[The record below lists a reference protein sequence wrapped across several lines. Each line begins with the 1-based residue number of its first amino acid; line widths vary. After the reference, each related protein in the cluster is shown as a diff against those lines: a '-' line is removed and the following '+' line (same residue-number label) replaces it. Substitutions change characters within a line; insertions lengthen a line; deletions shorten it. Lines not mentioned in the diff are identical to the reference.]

1 MRAPRATYRVQF
13 NEDFGFVDA
22 TEIVSYLDALG
33 VSHLYASPYTK
44 ARPGS
49 THGYDVVDHNALNPE
64 VGSAAEYERMVE
76 ALHER
81 GMGQLLD
88 IVPNHRGIGSDNE
101 RWLDVLENGP
111 ASPNAYFFD
120 IDWYPTNRRE
130 LYGKVLLPVLGDHY
144 RATLE
149 NGELELSFDPEEG
162 SFAVRYYEH
171 LFPLDPNTYSMVL
184 QDPSE
189 LTENEQTLEFESLL
203 TAFGNLP
210 GREETDDEKLAERV
224 RDAAVNKGRLARL
237 CGESVEV
244 SEAVERCVRR
254 ANGEVGDSE
263 SFGLLHQIL
272 EEQAYRPVYWR
283 VASDEINYR
292 RFFSINDLAGIRVE
306 DERVFD
312 ETHKL
317 VLDLLREGKV
327 DGLRIDHPDGLYDPA
342 GYLHRLQQ
350 EAARALNE
358 PESAEQAIYLVVEKI
373 LAHHERLPEG
383 WPVAGTTGYDFTNL
397 VNGLFV
403 DPAGE
408 EGIERAYR
416 RFLGRRLDFEE
427 LLYGCKQ
434 LIMRDSLAS
443 ELNVLSRRLLRVSE
457 GPGGR
462 RSFDFTIN
470 VLRDA
475 LSEVVAAFPVY
486 RTYVTTD
493 FVSEEDRRHVEWAV
507 SRARKRS
514 AAADGTVF
522 DFIREVLL
530 LKLEGPE
537 EYRVSAAA
545 FVMKFQQYTGPVMA
559 KGMEDT
565 ALYIY
570 NRLTSL
576 NEVGGEPDRFGVS
589 ASAFHHLTAERHEDW
604 PHAMLAT
611 STHDTKRGEDVRARI
626 NVLSELPDEWR
637 ERLVRWA
644 RINRSRRREIDG
656 EPAPSRNDEHLL
668 YQTLLGAWPLGEVD
682 ERAMEEFRGRIKAY
696 MEKAIREAQVHT
708 AWIQVNQ
715 EYEEAVANFV
725 EALLSL
731 ENNIFLDDFIPFAR
745 RVARAGA
752 LNSLSQT
759 LIKLTSPGVPDIYQG
774 NDLWDLSLV
783 DPDNRRPVDYA
794 LRREMLTG
802 LKETKPGPDTLRS
815 LLEFSSWEDGRPK
828 LYLTWKTLELRRER
842 PALFERGD
850 YAPLEVIGE
859 RSDHLV
865 AFARHHGEEV
875 SITVAPRLYTK
886 LAGAPDLLLPDP
898 RAWSGTYAKLPQDLY
913 SKKFRN
919 ALTGE
924 PLDVKELDGKSS
936 LLVEDLLRSFPV
948 ALLVSR

>member
-1 MRAPRATYRVQF
+1 MRVPRATYRVQF
-13 NEDFGFVDA
+13 NEDFTFADA
-22 TEIVSYLDALG
+22 TGIVPYLDELG

-49 THGYDVVDHNALNPE
+49 THGYDVVDHNSLNPE
-64 VGSAAEYERMVE
+64 VGSVEEYDRMVE

-81 GMGQLLD
+81 GMGQILD

-120 IDWYPTNRRE
+120 IDWYPTNRAE

-149 NGELELSFDPEEG
+149 NGELKLSFDPEEG
-162 SFAVRYYEH
+162 SFVVRYYEH
-171 LFPLDPNTYSMVL
+171 LFPLDPKTYPMVL
-184 QDPSE
+184 QDPPE
-189 LTENEQTLEFESLL
+189 LSENEQTLEFESLL

-210 GREETDDEKLAERV
+210 GRDETDDEKLAERA
-224 RDAAVNKGRLARL
+224 RDAAVNKGRFARL
-237 CGESVEV
+237 CAESAEV
-244 SEAVERCVRR
+244 SEAVEQCVRR
-254 ANGEVGDSE
+254 ANGRAGDPE
-263 SFGLLHQIL
+263 SFGLLHRVL

-306 DERVFD
+306 DERVFE
-312 ETHKL
+312 ETHRL
-317 VLDLLREGKV
+317 VLGLVREGKV

-342 GYLHRLQQ
+342 GYLRRLQR
-350 EAARALNE
+350 ETARALNE
-358 PESAEQAIYLVVEKI
+358 TETTEQAIYLVVEKI
-373 LAHHERLPEG
+373 LAHHERLPED
-383 WPVAGTTGYDFTNL
+383 WPVAGTTGYDFTNPI
-397 VNGLFV
+397 NGLFV
-403 DPAGE
+403 DQAGE
-408 EGIERAYR
+408 GRLDLAYR

-427 LLYGCKQ
+427 LLYGCKR

-443 ELNVLSRRLLRVSE
+443 ELNVLSRRLLHISE
-457 GPGGR
+457 GPDGR

-475 LSEVVAAFPVY
+475 LSEVVSAFPVY
-486 RTYVTTD
+486 RTYATLSS
-493 FVSEEDRRHVEWAV
+493 VSESDRRYVEWAV
-507 SRARKRS
+507 ARAKKRS
-514 AAADGTVF
+514 TAADTSVF

-530 LKLEGPE
+530 LEVDGPE
-537 EYRVSAAA
+537 DYRASVAA

-589 ASAFHHLTAERHEDW
+589 VSAFHHLTVGRHEDW

-626 NVLSELPDEWR
+626 NVLSEIPNEWR
-637 ERLVRWA
+637 ERIVRWA
-644 RINRSRRREIDG
+644 RMNRSRRREIDG
-656 EPAPSRNDEHLL
+656 EPAPSRNDEYLL
-668 YQTLLGAWPLGEVD
+668 YQTLLGAWPFGEMD
-682 ERAMEEFRGRIKAY
+682 EKKLEEFRGRIKAY
-696 MEKAIREAQVHT
+696 MEKAMREAQVRT
-708 AWIQVNQ
+708 AWIQVNE
-715 EYEEAVANFV
+715 EYEEAVAAFV
-725 EALLSL
+725 DALLSL
-731 ENNIFLDDFIPFAR
+731 ENNIFLDDFVPFSRRIAR
-745 RVARAGA
+745 LGA

-794 LRREMLTG
+794 LRRELLAG
-802 LKETKPGPDTLRS
+802 LKETKPGPDTLHP
-815 LLEFSSWEDGRPK
+815 LLESGRWENGSPK
-828 LYLTWKTLELRRER
+828 LYLNWKVLELRRER
-842 PALFERGD
+842 PTLFEHGD
-850 YAPLEVIGE
+850 YVPLEVVGE
-859 RSDHLV
+859 RAEHLIS
-865 AFARHHGEEV
+865 FARRYEGEV
-875 SITVAPRLYTK
+875 SITVATRFHTK
-886 LAGAPDLLLPDP
+886 LAEASDLLLPDP
-898 RAWSGTYAKLPQDLY
+898 EEWSGTYVELPESLVCPR
-913 SKKFRN
+913 FRSV
-919 ALTGE
+919 LTGE
-924 PLDVKELDGKSS
+924 LLEVEERDGKSS
-936 LLVEDLLRSFPV
+936 LPAEDLLRSFPV